1 MKRIAMILTV
11 AALAACGADGAP
23 FKPSANVGLSL
34 GSNGVTTG
42 ASVGASNGTV
52 SIGVGL

>member
-23 FKPSANVGLSL
+23 MKPTANMGLSL
-34 GSNGVTTG
+34 GSNGINTN

>member
-23 FKPSANVGLSL
+23 FTPTANVGLSL

-42 ASVGASNGTV
+42 ARVGASNGTV